1 MLFILNLS
9 FLLRGGSYE
18 KEKKI
23 MICCSLLLLVLLKFF
38 TGYKG
43 IKFGVIP
50 RSHDVVTFLMVALGT
65 YGLYLLNKI
74 GKKKRGLYSN
84 FLTGCIIGTDGFS
97 KGSLEKTL
105 HTLGIISL
113 LILIVTLISLK
124 KSRDIVDS
132 LE

>member
-1 MLFILNLS
+1 M
-9 FLLRGGSYE
+9 
-18 KEKKI
+18 KKKKI
-23 MICCSLLLLVLLKFF
+23 MIWCSLLLLISLKVFAV
-38 TGYKG
+38 YKG
-43 IKFGVIP
+43 IKFEISP
-50 RSHDVVTFLMVALGT
+50 KSYDVVTFFMIGLGT
-65 YGLYLLNKI
+65 YVLYLLNKI

-84 FLTGCIIGTDGFS
+84 FLTGCIIGTDGFR